1 MFFKKA
7 HVRKIIQFSEGQVAA
22 NFDITPTS
30 IHIKSFTGHIYDW
43 SILNDKPT
51 PKGDLLTPILRKLC
65 EIAKYL
71 AHAVPTCKTEKR
83 IVNVWFS
90 VLIYK
95 IFKAFME
102 AMMYAL
108 FEVTTSELKFLLQFL
123 FLKIY
128 QFLRESKNMLQLVI
142 IFQEF

>member
-1 MFFKKA
+1 
-7 HVRKIIQFSEGQVAA
+7 
-22 NFDITPTS
+22 
-30 IHIKSFTGHIYDW
+30 
-43 SILNDKPT
+43 
-51 PKGDLLTPILRKLC
+51 
-65 EIAKYL
+65 
-71 AHAVPTCKTEKR
+71 
-83 IVNVWFS
+83 
-90 VLIYK
+90 
-95 IFKAFME
+95 ME